1 MNGLASMNGAYAFE
15 KHKSLLDLIGKECPK
30 VSRVYVT
37 LALPRSTNRHLRNR
51 NYRFV
56 GRCNCEVLYFNQLLR
71 NCYQCSRTVFY
82 LDHGLQLLCVA
93 RVFAADGLHPS
104 FQGVAVMASHLHGL
118 CFTRKGASTAWSS
131 TIYVK
136 SHPTKLHQH
145 RHAAMPPLLNRR
157 RLRLQPFRASYIKDT
172 TQLLREI
179 SDLCVPEESH
189 LVTLESA
196 KHLSITL

>member
-1 MNGLASMNGAYAFE
+1 MGTNGLASTNGAYAFE

-37 LALPRSTNRHLRNR
+37 LVLPKSTNRRLRNR

-118 CFTRKGASTAWSS
+118 CFNRKGASTAWSS
-131 TIYVK
+131 TWPIEFM
-136 SHPTKLHQH
+136 SRAIQPSCTNIATQQRH
-145 RHAAMPPLLNRR
+145 R
-157 RLRLQPFRASYIKDT
+157 S
-172 TQLLREI
+172 
-179 SDLCVPEESH
+179 
-189 LVTLESA
+189 
-196 KHLSITL
+196 